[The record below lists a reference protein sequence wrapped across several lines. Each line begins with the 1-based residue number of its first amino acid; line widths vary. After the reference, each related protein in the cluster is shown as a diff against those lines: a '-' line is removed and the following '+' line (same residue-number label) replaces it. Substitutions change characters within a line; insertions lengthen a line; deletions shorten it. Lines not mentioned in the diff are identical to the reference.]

1 MATKGDVKGHE
12 LRFSFWEGPGPRLL
26 LLQAEPKRCRV
37 WWELSDE
44 FGGLQNSGVL
54 YFTSLRKQRRAL
66 EKPQVQPDSRQWT
79 SNAECRVQVSCPD
92 GSPTEAHAHSGNTEE
107 LLELAFELKNTG
119 GLREGYRWKTA
130 YNWDKE
136 EAVCVELADYKP
148 RWSCRHQQGSWVNT
162 EQGQGQRE
170 EASKGRGCPV
180 HRRSLPRNTAASGVS
195 SYLQGAGRWI
205 MSSE

>member
-1 MATKGDVKGHE
+1 MSSEMFPLPKGNRKSTNGHKGGCKRTWAE
-12 LRFSFWEGPGPRLL
+12 MPFLGRAWAQVASPTGGAQTLQGLTRTFWWVWGPPE
-26 LLQAEPKRCRV
+26 Q
-37 WWELSDE
+37 WN
-44 FGGLQNSGVL
+44 FVL
-54 YFTSLRKQRRAL
+54 YFPKETERRAL

-79 SNAECRVQVSCPD
+79 NNAEWCVQVSCPD
-92 GSPTEAHAHSGNTEE
+92 SSPTEAHAHSGNTEE
-107 LLELAFELKNTG
+107 LLKLAFELKNTG

-180 HRRSLPRNTAASGVS
+180 HRHSLPRNTV
-195 SYLQGAGRWI
+195 
-205 MSSE
+205 